1 MRSTFT
7 CHYAW
12 LLIATATIAE
22 AQLPPDAEPPAAG
35 DAGPGATPPAR
46 TTKVSDA
53 QLGLEVQAR
62 LYQELDIASN
72 LSALVRYGVVT
83 LDGTVKTEADR
94 ERAAELARTV
104 PGIESVVNE
113 LVVGEIPTFEDPAA
127 AAERDE
133 TNLEEAVTSRL
144 RYDPIVGSRNIR
156 VLADELTRTV
166 TLTGVVGSEE
176 EKERAGRIAV
186 GAFAAGNVRN
196 QLEVQD

>member
-1 MRSTFT
+1 MRSNSLR
-7 CHYAW
+7 HSW
-12 LLIATATIAE
+12 LLIAAATIAN
-22 AQLPPDAEPPAAG
+22 AQPPPAGEVSTPEA
-35 DAGPGATPPAR
+35 APPAR
-46 TTKVSDA
+46 RANVSDA

-94 ERAAELARTV
+94 ERAVELARTV

-113 LVVGEIPTFEDPAA
+113 LVVGEIHKFEDPAA
-127 AAERDE
+127 AAERAE
-133 TNLEEAVTSRL
+133 TDLEAAVTSRL

-156 VLADELTRTV
+156 VLADELTNTV
-166 TLTGVVGSEE
+166 TLTGVVGSAE

-196 QLEVQD
+196 QLEVQN

>member
-1 MRSTFT
+1 MPSTSLRH
-7 CHYAW
+7 CAW
-12 LLIATATIAE
+12 LLAATAAMTE
-22 AQLPPDAEPPAAG
+22 AQPPPAGEPSPEA
-35 DAGPGATPPAR
+35 APPAR
-46 TTKVSDA
+46 ASKVSDA

-94 ERAAELARTV
+94 ERAVELAHTV

-113 LVVGEIPTFEDPAA
+113 LVVGEVLSFENPAA

-133 TNLEEAVTSRL
+133 ADLETAVTSRL

-156 VLADELTRTV
+156 VLADELTNTV